1 MPVTSSQIQCFLAA
15 VETMS
20 FTQAAQ
26 RMYLS
31 QPGLSRQICA
41 LEQELGL
48 KLFTRGRNTIKLTEA
63 GKICADCFSRMKD
76 DYHKMMQSALI
87 AQQKQDSTLVIGCF
101 EGQMISKSYSDVLL
115 YFWTQKPNTTVQIS
129 YFTQSGLNRAL
140 LSGEVDLAFMPEG
153 EASLLPD
160 VEYKPARKDRC
171 CLVVSKEHPNAGKPN
186 PTLADFKDETFL
198 VVSENDSSAVARQ
211 HLRVIESSG
220 FELKHRTVPTFGTLA
235 MMLQMGVGISVMNE
249 WHSLRDTPELKFLHI
264 PEIGYRVEAVVWRR
278 DNNNPNVPLFIEK
291 MEEPDGANSD
301 N

>member
-1 MPVTSSQIQCFLAA
+1 MTSSQIQCFLAA

-31 QPGLSRQICA
+31 QPALSRQICA
-41 LEQELGL
+41 LEQELGV
-48 KLFTRGRNTIKLTEA
+48 KLFTRGRNTIKLTES
-63 GKICADCFSRMKD
+63 GKICAEWFSNAQD
-76 DYHKMMQSALI
+76 DFRKTLHSALI

-101 EGQMISKSYSDVLL
+101 EGQMVGKSYSDVLL

-140 LSGEVDLAFMPEG
+140 LSGEVDIAFMPEG
-153 EASLLPD
+153 EAALLPD

-171 CLVVSKEHPNAGKPN
+171 CLVVSKAHPNADKPN

-198 VVSENDSSAVARQ
+198 VVSENDSGAVARQ

-249 WHSLRDTPELKFLHI
+249 WHSLRDAPDLKFLHL

-278 DNNNPNVPLFIEK
+278 DNTNPNVPLFITK
-291 MEEPDGANSD
+291 MDDVGDSD
-301 N
+301 SPF